1 MVTYLLYYFVA
12 GTYTFLFNLIKTL
25 KILYY
30 YYCCVFGKLH
40 TNIWHN
46 IIEQL
51 DDTIILWLFNA
62 FTAQTVHQTLF
73 AYYNSHIVAVK

>member
-1 MVTYLLYYFVA
+1 MVTYVLYYFGVH
-12 GTYTFLFNLIKTL
+12 THLFLFNLIKIL

-30 YYCCVFGKLH
+30 YYCCMFGKLH
-40 TNIWHN
+40 TDRWHT

-62 FTAQTVHQTLF
+62 FKAQTVHQTLF
-73 AYYNSHIVAVK
+73 AYYNSHIVAAE